1 MSRRLQPSFR
11 LTLSSVLVALVT
23 LAVFAIGAVSLRL
36 GSESAT
42 ALSLQVLEQ
51 TLHRVDLR
59 VRSFLRVAVR
69 QSQLS
74 ERLLQS
80 GQLPPTDFDAL
91 SRHLTQAMEVHRD
104 LTNLGLGVEATG
116 EFCMVSRKSDALS
129 SVNYVREPDG
139 TMRVDLYEPYVDG
152 RRLVGHKPFD
162 GYDPRRRPFYVGAVG
177 AGEPAWTEAYLFF
190 GAGGRGRVPG
200 VTYGSPVR
208 ADDGSLVGVLHADF
222 DLFALCRFLDGL
234 RSEVPGFAFVV
245 ELRADGSRRAIAH
258 PDPATLL
265 TRTTGPDGKETH
277 ALARSA
283 EEMGDPRVRAFLA
296 DMRAGRVSE
305 ASPAAEAG
313 TLDVEVGGERH
324 LGGYRLL
331 QGADAPHW
339 AICMMIPRA
348 RILEGVE
355 RNNRTTIWIG
365 LGALAVAILLSILI
379 ATRIA
384 TPLSRIAAQ
393 SEQIGR
399 FELDA
404 PSLGR
409 SPVAELDRL
418 MVATDEMKASL
429 KSFER
434 YVPARLVREMFR
446 AGVEAELGGESR
458 TLTVYFSHV
467 AEFESFRASVTAETL
482 VARLGEYFAEITDEI
497 ESSQGTLDKYMGDAV
512 MAFWGAPQSLE
523 AHALHACRA
532 ALGGARRLAV
542 LQRSWAAGGGK
553 TFRASIGLNTGDLVV
568 GNMGS
573 PSRLNYTVL
582 GDAVNLAARIEGL
595 NRMYGT
601 AILMGEGTYA
611 AVADHVVARRVD
623 RVAVKGKSRGIDV
636 YELLAMQG
644 EEAAA
649 DQASLVEAY
658 ASAFDAYLARRWAE
672 AAAAFEAIL
681 AARPEDGPSQVLLA
695 RCRALAVEPPG
706 DDWDGVHVM
715 AHK

>member
-42 ALSLQVLEQ
+42 ELSQQVLEQ

-80 GQLPPTDFDAL
+80 GQLPATDFAAL
-91 SRHLTQAMEVHRD
+91 SRHFTQAMEVHKD

-116 EFCMVSRKSDALS
+116 EFCMVARKSNALS

-139 TMRVDLYEPYVDG
+139 TMRVDLYEPHADG

-208 ADDGSLVGVLHADF
+208 TDDDSLVGVLHADF

-258 PDPATLL
+258 PDPTTLL

-277 ALARSA
+277 ALAQSA
-283 EEMGDPRVRAFLA
+283 EQTGDPRVRAFLA

-305 ASPAAEAG
+305 ASPAAEVG
-313 TLDVEVGGERH
+313 TLDVEVSGERY
-324 LGGYRLL
+324 LSGYRLL
-331 QGADAPHW
+331 AGADAPHW

-348 RILEGVE
+348 RILEAVE

-365 LGALAVAILLSILI
+365 LGALAVAVFLSILI

-399 FELDA
+399 FELDG

-434 YVPARLVREMFR
+434 YVPARLVREMFH

-467 AEFESFRASVTAETL
+467 AEFESFRASVPPETL
-482 VARLGEYFAEITDEI
+482 VAQLGEYFAEITDEI

-512 MAFWGAPQSLE
+512 MAFWGAPLPLE
-523 AHALHACRA
+523 PHALHACRA

-542 LQRSWAAGGGK
+542 LQQNWAEGGGK

-595 NRMYGT
+595 NKVYGT
-601 AILMGEGTYA
+601 GILMGEGTYA
-611 AVADHVVARRVD
+611 TVADHIVARRVD
-623 RVAVKGKSRGIDV
+623 RVAVKGKSQGIDV
-636 YELLAMQG
+636 YELLAMRG

-649 DQASLVEAY
+649 DQVSLVDAY
-658 ASAFDAYLARRWAE
+658 DSAFDAYLAQRWAE

-681 AARPEDGPSQVLLA
+681 AARPEDGPARVLLA
-695 RCRALAVEPPG
+695 RCRALESEPPG

-715 AHK
+715 TRK